1 LRTRGDIFFH
11 PKFEFENG
19 GTSNKLFV
27 LLNTPGK
34 NEHYL
39 FAKTTS
45 QQKDKPLNPGC
56 IKKQSLFFIPTGKMW
71 FSVNTWIQLN
81 HIYEISQDDIN
92 KAEKARFTDGSLDN
106 KTVDKIIDCLFVTQ
120 DDDIPMTQRKL
131 LRPPIIDGILKL
143 KEKYDSGK

>member
-1 LRTRGDIFFH
+1 MRTRGDIFFH

-19 GTSNKLFV
+19 DTSKKLFV

-56 IKKQSLFFIPTGKMW
+56 IKKQSLYFISAGKTW
-71 FSVNTWIQLN
+71 FSVNTWVQLS
-81 HIYEISQDDIN
+81 HIYEMSQDDIN
-92 KAEKARFTDGSLDN
+92 KEENARFTDGSLNN
-106 KTVDKIIDCLFVTQ
+106 KTVDKIIDCLFTIQ
-120 DDDIPMTQRKL
+120 DEDIPPIQRKL
-131 LRPPIIDGILKL
+131 LRPPLKESILKL
-143 KEKYDSGK
+143 KEKFNSK